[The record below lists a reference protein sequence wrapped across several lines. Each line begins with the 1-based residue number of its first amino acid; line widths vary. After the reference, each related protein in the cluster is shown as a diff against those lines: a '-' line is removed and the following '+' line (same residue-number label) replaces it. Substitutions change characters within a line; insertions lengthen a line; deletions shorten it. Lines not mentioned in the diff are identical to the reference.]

1 MIENINALEK
11 IKKLKDNSQ
20 DIIFVDPP
28 YALGS
33 EVYIDRVDG
42 KPKYKIAK
50 DFMSKWDMP
59 DHNFWEE
66 FFKEV
71 NRVLKYGGRCLL
83 FGMDRQLM
91 LFQYYATMSG
101 LKTNQS
107 IYWAVASSFP
117 KATDVSKMIDKK
129 LGVEREIIGID
140 EEKQK
145 KMAGSCFGQGVY
157 LENGF
162 NSNNMTTEGACTITK
177 SNSELG
183 QKYEGYKYSI
193 SPFKQTLET
202 IMVFQ
207 KETKTNSILND
218 LFAYENGDLE
228 ISPSIWDINNNRVPI
243 EKDNIRAN
251 KDYKHNAFY
260 QNATSNSLLVKKAGL
275 ENGENKNNKE
285 GELQSLYNKEG
296 RYPSQLF
303 INEDMAEVLD
313 NQSGILKSGARKSS
327 YIRKGKNP
335 NETYGKFNEI
345 SMDDA
350 EADFGGLSRFFHQIG
365 YLDEELDLL
374 QYVSKVTTKE
384 RNYGLD
390 HLNSIER
397 SSAGNNQGTR
407 ICKDCGLSDNGTN
420 NHNKCSGNFEYKLCK
435 PLKNNHPTL
444 KPIKLIYQIANLL
457 KTPNKQ
463 NVYFPFAGSGSEII
477 GFILAGFDKQ
487 DIEASELNSDYITIA
502 NERIK
507 AWEKVDIDEYF
518 KKKKIF

>member
-20 DIIFVDPP
+20 DIIFADPP

-129 LGVEREIIGID
+129 LGVEREIVGID

-162 NSNNMTTEGACTITK
+162 NSNNITTEGACTITK

-207 KETKTNSILND
+207 KETKTKSILND

-251 KDYKHNAFY
+251 KDYKHNA
-260 QNATSNSLLVKKAGL
+260 KAGL
-275 ENGENKNNKE
+275 ENGENKKNKE
-285 GELQSLYNKEG
+285 GGLQSLYNKEG

-350 EADFGGLSRFFHQIG
+350 EADSGGLSRFFHQIG

>member
-1 MIENINALEK
+1 MIENINALDK

-20 DIIFVDPP
+20 DIIFADPP

-33 EVYIDRVDG
+33 EVYIDKEDG

-50 DFMSKWDMP
+50 DFMDKWDMP

-71 NRVLKYGGRCLL
+71 NRVLKYGGRCIL
-83 FGMDRQLM
+83 FGIDRQLM
-91 LFQYYATMSG
+91 LFQYYATMGG
-101 LKTNQS
+101 LQTNQS
-107 IYWAVASSFP
+107 LYWAVASSFP

-129 LGVEREIIGID
+129 LGLTREVVGFD

-162 NSNNMTTEGACTITK
+162 NSNNLTTDGACIITR

-207 KETKTNSILND
+207 KETKTKSILND

-228 ISPSIWDINNNRVPI
+228 ISPSIWDIQSGRVPI
-243 EKDNIRAN
+243 EEDNKRAN
-251 KDYKHNAFY
+251 KNY
-260 QNATSNSLLVKKAGL
+260 QHKAKAGL
-275 ENGENKNNKE
+275 ENGENKNNQD
-285 GELQSLYNKEG
+285 GELQNLYNTDG

-303 INEDMAEVLD
+303 INEEMANILD
-313 NQSGILKSGARKSS
+313 EQSGILKSGARKSC

-335 NETYGKFNEI
+335 NGTYGKFNEI
-345 SMDDA
+345 EMDNA
-350 EADFGGLSRFFHQIG
+350 KANEGGLSRFFHQIG
-365 YLDEELDLL
+365 YLEEDLDLL
-374 QYVSKVTTKE
+374 KYSSKVSNQE

-390 HLNSIER
+390 NLESIER
-397 SSAGNNQGTR
+397 ENGGNNQGTR
-407 ICKDCGLSDNGTN
+407 VCETCGLTDNGTN
-420 NHNKCSGNFEYKLCK
+420 NHSKCSGKFEYKLCK

-444 KPIKLIYQIANLL
+444 KPIKLIYKLAELL

-463 NVYFPFAGSGSEII
+463 NVFFPFAGSGSEII
-477 GFILAGFDKQ
+477 GFILAGFDKNNF
-487 DIEASELNSDYITIA
+487 EASELSKDYINIA
-502 NERIK
+502 NERVK
-507 AWEKVDIDEYF
+507 AWEKIDLELF
-518 KKKKIF
+518 LNKKKIIKRV